1 MLDTHV
7 LLWTIG
13 NSDKLSP
20 LIAEQIS
27 DRNNEV
33 FVSAISLWEIVL
45 KQSMEKLSLNFAI
58 EDIPKYCQQMGFYL
72 IPLKPLEVL
81 GFSKLP
87 PKKNHKDPFDRM
99 LIYQC
104 IANDYVLVSKDA
116 NMVMYKDNGLQGI
129 NPPCFFSCFLHFSSQ
144 CSTPNCCFA
153 NLVSSPGVIPY
164 FARKRR

>member
-13 NSDKLSP
+13 NSDKLSQP
-20 LIAEQIS
+20 IVEQIS
-27 DRNNEV
+27 DRNNNV

-45 KQSMEKLSLNFAI
+45 KQSIGKLELNFAI

-81 GFSKLP
+81 GFLKLP

-99 LIYQC
+99 LIYQS
-104 IANDYVLVSKDA
+104 IANEYVLVSKDKK
-116 NMVMYKDNGLQGI
+116 MDEYKDNGLKCI
-129 NPPCFFSCFLHFSSQ
+129 W
-144 CSTPNCCFA
+144 
-153 NLVSSPGVIPY
+153 
-164 FARKRR
+164 

>member
-20 LIAEQIS
+20 QISEQIS
-27 DRNNEV
+27 NMENEV

-45 KQSMEKLSLNFAI
+45 KHSIDKLELNFEI
-58 EDIPKYCQQMGFYL
+58 SDIPKYCQQMGFYL

-81 GFSKLP
+81 GFLKLP
-87 PKKNHKDPFDRM
+87 KIKNHKDPFDRM

-104 IANDYVLVSKDA
+104 IANNYTLVSKDA
-116 NMVMYKDNGLQGI
+116 KMTIYHEYGLKCI
-129 NPPCFFSCFLHFSSQ
+129 W
-144 CSTPNCCFA
+144 
-153 NLVSSPGVIPY
+153 
-164 FARKRR
+164 